1 MNTYIR
7 FIIRFRWAV
16 LALLALV
23 TAAAAWNMTRG
34 VFASSIG
41 RMILS
46 EHPGYQ
52 SYLERQA
59 EFGNNDVIVAA
70 LEEPDILAPDV
81 QERLRTISRSIE
93 RYAPDCK
100 VRTVLDIQHID
111 GEGEDLVVHKYS
123 DEARRNPD
131 NRARIKEALLSDP
144 FAKGLFV
151 SADGLSTAIVV
162 ELNTVEDRPA
172 EKGPP
177 LIAEIIETFERAG
190 FDKDMLHVVGVPA
203 TVATTVEET
212 QFNVKRL
219 FPLVCLVLLFTVWI
233 MFRRFWPVAVSM
245 AVALIAVVW
254 TMGFA
259 VLLDRQVSI
268 LTSMVPGIILII
280 SFSDVIHLC
289 SAYLLELGRGL
300 SRREAILAAGS
311 DVGTACVLTSVTTFA
326 GFVSL
331 SLVPTPVFRTL
342 GITLAFG
349 VSVSLLIAIT
359 LVPIMWSLMRRPKP
373 WKQGTTGRVQEF
385 LDDFLE
391 AVSRFSVRR
400 APWIIAGFAVLA
412 LAAAWGATSARIETD
427 MARRMDEDHRLRV
440 DGDWFRSNYSGS
452 NMMDLFIEAPEGKDL
467 LEPGTFAAIAE
478 LQDTVV
484 ALADVDQAYS
494 MVDLMEIIHR
504 EFGGGGGKEDRL
516 PTSRQ
521 ALAQYLLLFE
531 MAGGEDLDRLVD
543 FDRRNLRMTIHIPGE
558 GVVHT
563 RDTGKE
569 IEGLARQAL
578 GDRASAEVT
587 GLAYLMGDWIEAIV
601 QGQKNGLALAV
612 FLITLM
618 MIIGLRSWKV
628 GLWSMIPNLLP
639 LLVLG
644 GYLGIFWGD
653 VDSDLLGLAMIAI
666 GIGVDDT
673 VHFLMRFRIESLRS
687 PDTAEAI
694 RRTFHFSGRGI
705 VTTTVILV
713 AGFMPFA
720 LSSYLSLAVMG
731 TLLPMTLIVALAGDI
746 LLVPALVKVGW
757 VRFNWGDRVPTGRP
771 GA

>member
-7 FIIRFRWAV
+7 FIIRFRWPV
-16 LALLALV
+16 LAILALV
-23 TAAAAWNMTRG
+23 TAASAWNMTRAI
-34 VFASSIG
+34 VASSIG
-41 RMILS
+41 RMFLS

-52 SYLERQA
+52 LYLERQA

-70 LEEPDILAPDV
+70 LEEPDLLSADV
-81 QERLRTISRSIE
+81 QKRLKKICRAIE
-93 RYAPDCK
+93 RYAPDSK
-100 VRTVLDIQHID
+100 VRSVLDVQHID
-111 GEGEDLVVHKYS
+111 GEGEDLVVLKYA
-123 DEARRNPD
+123 DEARKAPD
-131 NRARIKEALLSDP
+131 HRSEVGKDLVRDP
-144 FAKGLFV
+144 FARGLFV
-151 SADGLSTAIVV
+151 SMDGLSTAIVV
-162 ELNTVEDRPA
+162 ELDTTKDRPA

-177 LIAEIIETFERAG
+177 LIAEIFAAFERVG
-190 FDKDMLHVVGVPA
+190 FAREKVHVVGVPA

-212 QFNVKRL
+212 QFNLKRL
-219 FPLVCLVLLFTVWI
+219 FPLVCVVLLFTVWI

-245 AVALIAVVW
+245 IVALIAVVW

-268 LTSMVPGIILII
+268 LTSMVPAIILII

-289 SAYLLELGRGL
+289 SAYLLELGRGV
-300 SRREAILAAGS
+300 SRKEAILAAGS
-311 DVGTACVLTSVTTFA
+311 DVGAACVLTSVTTFA

-359 LVPIMWSLMRRPKP
+359 LVPIVWSLMRRPKP

-391 AVSRFSVRR
+391 GVSGFSTRR
-400 APWIIAGFAVLA
+400 AFWIVAFFAALT
-412 LAAAWGATSARIETD
+412 LAAAWGASQVRIETD
-427 MARRMDEDHRLRV
+427 MAKRMDEDHRLRV
-440 DGDWFRSNYSGS
+440 DGDWFRSHYSGS
-452 NMMDLFIEAPEGKDL
+452 NMMDLYIETRSETDL
-467 LEPGTFAAIAE
+467 LEPGLFASIAR
-478 LQDTVV
+478 LQDNVEK
-484 ALADVDQAYS
+484 LEDVDQVYS
-494 MVDLMEIIHR
+494 LVDLMEMIHR
-504 EFGGGGGKEDRL
+504 EFGGGDGDADRL
-516 PTSRQ
+516 PASRQ

-543 FDRRNLRMTIHIPGE
+543 FDRRTLRMTIHIPGE

-563 RDTGKE
+563 RDTGRK
-569 IEGLARQAL
+569 IEAIAGREL
-578 GDRASAEVT
+578 GDRATADIT
-587 GLAYLMGDWIEAIV
+587 GLAFLMGDWIERIV
-601 QGQKNGLALAV
+601 EGQKNGLALAV
-612 FLITLM
+612 LLITLM
-618 MIIGLRSWKV
+618 MMTGLRSWKV

-673 VHFLMRFRIESLRS
+673 VHFLMRFRIEVRRA

-705 VTTTVILV
+705 VITTVILV
-713 AGFMPFA
+713 AGFAPFA
-720 LSSYLSLAVMG
+720 LSDYLSLAVMG
-731 TLLPMTLIVALAGDI
+731 TLLPMTLIVALLADI
-746 LLVPALVKVGW
+746 LLVPALVKLGW
-757 VRFNWGDRVPTGRP
+757 IGFK
-771 GA
+771 

>member
-7 FIIRFRWAV
+7 FIIRFRWLV
-16 LALLALV
+16 LAILALV
-23 TAAAAWNMTRG
+23 TVGAAWNMTRG

-41 RMILS
+41 RMFLS

-52 SYLERQA
+52 RYLERQA

-70 LEEPDILAPDV
+70 LEEPDFLSHEV
-81 QERLRTISRSIE
+81 QKRLRKITRHIE
-93 RYAPDCK
+93 KYAPDCK

-111 GEGEDLVVHKYS
+111 GTGDDLVVRKYAE
-123 DEARRNPD
+123 EARRSPET
-131 NRARIKEALLSDP
+131 RAAVKKALSSDP
-144 FAKGLFV
+144 FARGLFV

-162 ELNTVEDRPA
+162 ELNTAEDRPA

-177 LIAEIIETFERAG
+177 LIAEIIDTFVRAG
-190 FDKDMLHVVGVPA
+190 FDREKLHVVGVPA

-219 FPLVCLVLLFTVWI
+219 FPLVCVVLLFTVWI

-245 AVALIAVVW
+245 SVALIAVVW
-254 TMGFA
+254 TMGFT
-259 VLLDRQVSI
+259 VLIDRQVSI

-280 SFSDVIHLC
+280 SFADVIHLC
-289 SAYLLELGRGL
+289 SAYLLELGSGL
-300 SRREAILAAGS
+300 PRRKAILAAGS
-311 DVGTACVLTSVTTFA
+311 DVGSACLLTSVTTFA

-359 LVPIMWSLMRRPKP
+359 LVPIMWSFMRRPKP
-373 WKQGTTGRVQEF
+373 WKRGTTGRVQEL

-391 AVSRFSVRR
+391 AVSRFSTRR
-400 APWIIAGFAVLA
+400 APWIVAGFAILA
-412 LAAAWGATSARIETD
+412 LAAGWGVTQARIETD
-427 MARRMDEDHRLRV
+427 MAKRMDEEHRLRV
-440 DGDWFRSNYSGS
+440 DGDWFRTHYSGS
-452 NMMDLFIEAPEGKDL
+452 NMMDLFIEASEEQDL
-467 LEPGTFAAIAE
+467 LEPGTFASIAS
-478 LQDTVV
+478 LQDAVV
-484 ALADVDQAYS
+484 ELTDVDQAYS
-494 MVDLMEIIHR
+494 LVDLMEMIHR
-504 EFGGGGGKEDRL
+504 EFGGGDGKDDRL

-531 MAGGEDLDRLVD
+531 MAGGEDLDRLLD
-543 FDRRNLRMTIHIPGE
+543 FDRRTLRMTIHIPGE

-563 RDTGKE
+563 RDTGRR
-569 IEGLARQAL
+569 IEALARQEL
-578 GDRASAEVT
+578 GDGASAEVT
-587 GLAYLMGDWIEAIV
+587 GLAFLMGDWIGAIV

-618 MIIGLRSWKV
+618 MMVGLRSWKV

-673 VHFLMRFRIESLRS
+673 VHFLMRYRIEVRRS
-687 PDTAEAI
+687 PDAAEAI

-705 VTTTVILV
+705 VITTVILV

-720 LSSYLSLAVMG
+720 LSGYLSLAVMG
-731 TLLPMTLIVALAGDI
+731 TLLPMTLIVALLGDI
-746 LLVPALVKVGW
+746 LLVPALVRLGW
-757 VRFNWGDRVPTGRP
+757 VRFS
-771 GA
+771 